1 MAIINISFD
10 TSTKKCSVSLNGQA
24 LNDVEG
30 ISIYKYKNYEGEEV
44 GEIEVSMRTS
54 EDDGMVK
61 VTRLYASKEQENA
74 ESLDKLED
82 YANEKAGKI
91 RESMSNWLCHFKGK

>member
-1 MAIINISFD
+1 MATISVSFD
-10 TSTKKCSVSLNGQA
+10 TSTKKCTVSLNGQA

-30 ISIYKYKNYEGEEV
+30 INIYKYKNYEGEEL

-61 VTRLYASKEQENA
+61 VTRLYASKKQENA

-82 YANEKAGKI
+82 YANEKASKI
-91 RESMSNWLCHFKGK
+91 RELMSNWLLNLQGK